1 MTGDVKSCKAETHGH
16 TSTQASGRLRCVVG
30 RIRVRRS
37 SCGQRSRG
45 EGIDRGRMG
54 RMRRV
59 PLKSR
64 PAVPLKVRLPE
75 LPRLPLRSRVIP
87 ETERLVRRR
96 AGYRCEACGSPVG
109 GQAGEPGAC
118 LRVVRLN
125 RRRLPEDV
133 MAGPANAVFL
143 CGTCADGARRR
154 NPLLKAR
161 GFWSDDADPR
171 FEPMAIA
178 CGDSI
183 ATVTAVWRSE
193 DGHYLYDPPGG
204 ALRPPTVPGTDPA
217 GPVNCESFYAVPTWA
232 KGAARG

>member
-1 MTGDVKSCKAETHGH
+1 M
-16 TSTQASGRLRCVVG
+16 
-30 RIRVRRS
+30 
-37 SCGQRSRG
+37 
-45 EGIDRGRMG
+45 
-54 RMRRV
+54 
-59 PLKSR
+59 SR
-64 PAVPLKVRLPE
+64 PAAPLKVRLPE
-75 LPRLPLRSRVIP
+75 LPWPPLRSRVIP

-109 GQAGEPGAC
+109 GQAGGPGAC

-193 DGHYLYDPPGG
+193 DGHYLYDPPDG
-204 ALRPPTVPGTDPA
+204 ALRPP
-217 GPVNCESFYAVPTWA
+217 PV
-232 KGAARG
+232 RGG

>member
-1 MTGDVKSCKAETHGH
+1 
-16 TSTQASGRLRCVVG
+16 
-30 RIRVRRS
+30 
-37 SCGQRSRG
+37 
-45 EGIDRGRMG
+45 MG

-64 PAVPLKVRLPE
+64 PAAPIRVRLPE
-75 LPRLPLRSRVIP
+75 LAWPPLRSRVIP

-109 GQAGEPGAC
+109 GQAGGPGAC

-193 DGHYLYDPPGG
+193 DGHYLYDPPDE
-204 ALRPPTVPGTDPA
+204 ALRPPSVPGTDPA
-217 GPVNCESFYAVPTWA
+217 GPVNCESFYAVPT
-232 KGAARG
+232 